1 MQTLGKKQIYRKAQK
16 RTANVSIH
24 VRGSVLVYYPTDHSN
39 VSFENHWQEITFI
52 EVFYLANYYI

>member
-1 MQTLGKKQIYRKAQK
+1 LQTLGKKQIYRKAQK

-24 VRGSVLVYYPTDHSN
+24 VRGSVLVYYPTDPYN